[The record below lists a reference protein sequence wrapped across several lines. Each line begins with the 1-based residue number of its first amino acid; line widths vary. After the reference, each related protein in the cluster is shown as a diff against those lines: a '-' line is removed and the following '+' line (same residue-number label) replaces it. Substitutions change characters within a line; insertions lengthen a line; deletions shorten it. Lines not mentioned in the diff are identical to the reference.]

1 VLEQEI
7 EVIRKGIKE
16 GRFVNE
22 AAVSQ
27 GIVLRLLHGLG
38 WPLYDTQIIWPEYAL
53 RGYRVDF
60 ALCHPPGK
68 ALALVE
74 VKQVGKSEGSELQ
87 LFEYAFHAGVPM
99 AVLTDEQEWNFFL
112 PGGQGNY
119 GERRIYKLD
128 IVERELSECAAR
140 LRRYLAYENI
150 VSGAALQAA
159 RDDYDNISKDRQM
172 LAALPKAWSQIINDE
187 DEMLLEIVADRVES
201 LCGFKPLP
209 DVIARFLK
217 NTVARGNVLTTVPY
231 RRHTPPAPTAS
242 EVVPAQTTSVM
253 PQPQG
258 VKSGTGQI
266 GDTFDGKFHA
276 AHNAADVLKQVLE
289 LLPNKDPL
297 FSERFAGMKH
307 GRTRRYLA
315 RESSELY
322 PGRPDLCRDYSVRL
336 ESGWWLSTNHS
347 RRTIARIIESA
358 VTVAR
363 IGKGHNLRADLGE

>member
-1 VLEQEI
+1 MLEQEI

-99 AVLTDEQEWNFFL
+99 AVLTDGQEWNFFL

-159 RDDYDNISKDRQM
+159 RDDYDNVSKDRQM

-201 LCGFKPLP
+201 LCGFKPVP

-217 NTVARGNVLTTVPY
+217 NTVARGDVLTTVPY

-242 EVVPAQTTSVM
+242 EVVPAQTTSVT

-266 GDTFDGKFHA
+266 GYTFDGKFHA
-276 AHNAADVLKQVLE
+276 ARNAADVLKQVLE
-289 LLPNKDPL
+289 LLSNKDPL
-297 FSERFAGMKH
+297 FSERFAGINTAERAGISLGKVANSIPVVQICAAI
-307 GRTRRYLA
+307 TRLG
-315 RESSELY
+315 SSLD
-322 PGRPDLCRDYSVRL
+322 G
-336 ESGWWLSTNHS
+336 G
-347 RRTIARIIESA
+347 
-358 VTVAR
+358 
-363 IGKGHNLRADLGE
+363 